1 MNARKK
7 RSKMKLL
14 KYVLFHLTP
23 NTRSKLVVKAYRNL
37 ISPTDKLLDVGCG
50 SGRITAALMKNT
62 QANFV
67 GCDILDY
74 TTHDIPFK
82 LMKKPDTL
90 PFLDN
95 TFNISLITDVLHH
108 LDYATQ
114 EKIIREALRVSPVIL
129 MFETRPTKLG
139 RLCDYLLSQC
149 YIPPLKALFTFRDDN
164 QWKELFRKMGMEY
177 KIIKIQ
183 KPIFYPFENMAFQL
197 RLNKAR

>member
-1 MNARKK
+1 MSTYKKNSKRKFIK
-7 RSKMKLL
+7 YLL
-14 KYVLFHLTP
+14 SHLTP
-23 NTRSKLVVKAYRNL
+23 NTRSKLVFKAFRNL
-37 ISPTDKLLDVGCG
+37 ISPSDNVLDVGCG
-50 SGRITAALMKNT
+50 SGRITTYLIKNA

-82 LMKKPDTL
+82 LMKKQDAL
-90 PFLDN
+90 PFLDD

-108 LDYATQ
+108 VEYLTQ
-114 EKIIREALRVSPVIL
+114 EKLIKDALRVSPVVLI
-129 MFETRPTKLG
+129 FETRPTKLG

-164 QWKELFRKMGMEY
+164 LWKELFRKMGIEY

-183 KPIFYPFENMAFQL
+183 KPLFYPFENIAFQL
-197 RLNKAR
+197 KAKPK